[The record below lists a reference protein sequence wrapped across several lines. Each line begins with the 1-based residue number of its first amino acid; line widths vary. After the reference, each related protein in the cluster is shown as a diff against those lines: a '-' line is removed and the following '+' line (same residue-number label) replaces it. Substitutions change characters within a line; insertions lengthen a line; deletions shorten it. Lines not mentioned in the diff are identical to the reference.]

1 MPPHVKICGLKTADA
16 MQTALA
22 ERAEF
27 VGLVFFPKSPRNVPI
42 EAARTLAD
50 MARGRSKVVALVVD
64 ADDALISEIV
74 AKVNPDML
82 QLHGEET
89 PARAAELKARFGK
102 PLIKAIKVETAAD
115 AARALDYREA
125 ADMILFDAKPPKTA
139 DRPGGHGATFD
150 WRMLDHVRNR
160 IPFMLSG
167 GLTPSNVAAAIAAT
181 SAAAVDV
188 SSGVETAPGI
198 KSPDLIRQF
207 MRAARTTAAAA
218 R

>member
-1 MPPHVKICGLKTADA
+1 MPPTVKICGLKTADA
-16 MQTALA
+16 MQTALD
-22 ERAEF
+22 ERVDF
-27 VGLVFFPKSPRNVPI
+27 VGLVFFTKSPRNVQI
-42 EAARTLAD
+42 EAARPLAD
-50 MARGRSKVVALVVD
+50 MARGRAMVVALVVD

-82 QLHGEET
+82 QVHGDEP
-89 PARAAELKARFGK
+89 PARVAELKARFGT
-102 PLIKAIKVETAAD
+102 PIIKAIKVETAAD
-115 AARALDYREA
+115 AVRALDYREA

-167 GLTPSNVAAAIAAT
+167 GLTSANVAAAIEAT

-198 KSPDLIRQF
+198 KCPDLIRQF
-207 MRAARTTAAAA
+207 IRAARGAAVAQ
-218 R
+218 